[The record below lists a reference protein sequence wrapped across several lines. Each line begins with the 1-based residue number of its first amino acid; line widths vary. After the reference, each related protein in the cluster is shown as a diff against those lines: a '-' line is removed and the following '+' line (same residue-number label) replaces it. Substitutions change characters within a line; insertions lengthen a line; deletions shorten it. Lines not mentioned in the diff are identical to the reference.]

1 VIEQPT
7 DFRWDMFRLG
17 LHHLKSVALIML
29 YEVAAFKSL
38 VIPEVTRRGV
48 YFCEIGLLT
57 SAM

>member
-17 LHHLKSVALIML
+17 LHHFKSVALIML

-38 VIPEVTRRGV
+38 VIPG
-48 YFCEIGLLT
+48 GLPQGSVLL
-57 SAM
+57 